1 MLIDGTSTTA
11 FALNACRLT
20 KTPSV
25 LTSTAVLCT
34 PLASGQREY
43 TSISRKQKRVEQ
55 LVGERGHDTQRQ
67 HSQRR
72 CQPPKASA
80 SLRLPS
86 RPCSPL
92 RSIGA
97 WRPELEAGGW
107 RGREM
112 LAQATLCKLP
122 HPLSS
127 YSAAA
132 MIRPIFF
139 RQCSRKAARILT
151 PNMVVHM

>member
-1 MLIDGTSTTA
+1 MLEDS
-11 FALNACRLT
+11 LRR
-20 KTPSV
+20 PQSSV
-25 LTSTAVLCT
+25 LTSLLSFALLWPPDNAKT
-34 PLASGQREY
+34 PHPRANKR
-43 TSISRKQKRVEQ
+43 RVEQ

-139 RQCSRKAARILT
+139 RQCRRKAARILT